1 MMASQEIDSKIN
13 DAVSNLEA
21 EILKFK
27 KELYRTNVSDSNNT
41 PESMNPMITYHTLY
55 LQSISY
61 WMGLINSQ
69 KNISKPML
77 PDGKLFNKIS
87 DMIKTISKYNS
98 DSKILVYN
106 ALIKLS
112 NGSAFSMTN

>member
-1 MMASQEIDSKIN
+1 MDSQEIESKIQ
-13 DAVSNLEA
+13 DAVGSVET
-21 EILKFK
+21 EILNFK

-41 PESMNPMITYHTLY
+41 AESMNPMINYHTLY

-69 KNISKPML
+69 KNISMPKLKDPT
-77 PDGKLFNKIS
+77 LFNKIS
-87 DMIKTISKYNS
+87 DMISMISKYNS

-106 ALIKLS
+106 SLIKLS
-112 NGSAFSMTN
+112 RESAFNMTN

>member
-1 MMASQEIDSKIN
+1 MDSQEIESKIQ
-13 DAVSNLEA
+13 DAVDNVEN
-21 EILKFK
+21 EILNFK
-27 KELYRTNVSDSNNT
+27 KELYRANVSDSNNT
-41 PESMNPMITYHTLY
+41 AESINPMINYHTVY

-112 NGSAFSMTN
+112 NGSAFSMMN

>member
-1 MMASQEIDSKIN
+1 MNTEAEIDSKIH
-13 DAVSNLEA
+13 DAVSKLEA

-27 KELYRTNVSDSNNT
+27 KELYRVNISDSDNA
-41 PESMNPMITYHTLY
+41 PESMNPMINYHTLY

-69 KNISKPML
+69 KNITKPIL
-77 PDGKLFNKIS
+77 PDNKLFDKIS
-87 DMIKTISKYNS
+87 DMIMNISKYNS

-106 ALIKLS
+106 SLIKLS